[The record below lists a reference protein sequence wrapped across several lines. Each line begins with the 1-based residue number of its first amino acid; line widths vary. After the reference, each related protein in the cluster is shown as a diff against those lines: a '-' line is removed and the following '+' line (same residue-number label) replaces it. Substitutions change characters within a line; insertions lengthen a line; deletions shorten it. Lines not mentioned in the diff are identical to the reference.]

1 MPTYQLRT
9 DHRPTPPPPTLDAD
23 QRAVVEHPGG
33 PLLLLAGPGT
43 GKTTTLVESVVD
55 RIERRGL
62 APEQVLVLTFSRK
75 AAGELRTRIAAR
87 LGRTTSGSL
96 AYTFHAFCYALVR
109 RFSDPVLYRHP
120 PALLSAPEHDV
131 RLRELVDGT
140 RRDGSRVDWP
150 AGLRPVLGTRG
161 LATELRALAA
171 RTRALGLDPADLEAL
186 GREHGRAD
194 WVAGGQF
201 FAESLEVLDQQH
213 LVDYAEIVHRAGII
227 AADPAHQATLRREFR
242 YVVVDEYQDTDPAQ
256 VRLLHALA
264 GDGHDLLV
272 VGDPDQSIY
281 AFRGADVRGL
291 LGFPTRFRTRD
302 DDPAPTLTLSSVR
315 RSGPAVVAAARTVVS
330 RLPVSGP
337 IDAEAFRRLRSPSCV
352 DPPFDPGDVSVRT
365 FVSPAA
371 EAESI
376 ADLLRRAH
384 LDDDVPWSQMAVLVR
399 SGLQSIPRLQR
410 ALAAAG
416 VPVTVAGDELPLR
429 AQPAVQTLLRAL
441 RLTADL
447 ASGRSLRP
455 DDVEVL
461 LTSPLG
467 AMSPAGVRRLCR
479 SLRERDRAD
488 HGGVRPPRPSGQLL
502 AQAVTEPR
510 QLLGSGGPGAAQVH
524 RLAVLL
530 GRAADSLAAG
540 AAVED
545 VLWILWDGTG
555 WPDRLLRA
563 AQQGGAAAPAAH
575 RDLDAVVQLF
585 GLAARARDRHQRRGL
600 GAFLD
605 EVDAQ
610 EIPADPTFEQAV
622 RPGAVRLLTA
632 HRAKGLE
639 WRLVVVAAVQ
649 EGSWPH
655 LRPTGSLLGTDRLDA
670 DGELPAGQTTARL
683 LAEERRLFYVA
694 LTRARERVVITAVRG
709 PNESGGQPSRFLDDL
724 GVKVGEPEPRPRR
737 ALSLRGLLGELRA
750 QAEGTDDPRVRQAL
764 TRRIARLALSGV
776 LPAADPDRW
785 WGVLE
790 TTDAEPPVRPP
801 DDPVALSASAVQAI
815 DTCPLRWF
823 LSREAG
829 GEQAGTSAQGF
840 GSIVHAL
847 AAAVLDGAVDGGP
860 ALDGTPE
867 PDAATLLGELDRV
880 WGQLRFPVSWASD
893 AERQEAASAVERLLD
908 WYGADRGRT
917 ALAAEVPFEV
927 VVPVGA
933 DQALLRGTMD
943 RVEVDADG
951 RAVVVDFKTGK
962 SAPTAAEVAEQAQLG
977 TYQIAVAAGAI
988 DELAGRRLAPGGAE
1002 LVHLRHQLRTGV
1014 KVQRQPPPTAGQ
1026 PLAAVDQL
1034 QHAVDVIR
1042 AERFPATPGKACGHC
1057 DFRDCCPAQAAGRT
1071 LFEAP
1076 DADAPGRTGVEPR

>member
-1 MPTYQLRT
+1 MSTYQLRT
-9 DHRPTPPPPTLDAD
+9 DHRPTQPPPTLDAD

-120 PALLSAPEHDV
+120 PTLLSAPEHDV

-140 RRDGSRVDWP
+140 RREGNRVDWP
-150 AGLRPVLGTRG
+150 VGLRPALGTRG

-201 FAESLEVLDQQH
+201 LAESLEVLDQQH

-227 AADPAHQATLRREFR
+227 AADPAHQATLRRELR

-264 GDGHDLLV
+264 GDGHDLLA

-315 RSGPAVVAAARTVVS
+315 RSGPAVVAAAKTVVS
-330 RLPVSGP
+330 RLPVPGP

-352 DPPFDPGDVSVRT
+352 DPPFDPGDVGVRT

-376 ADLLRRAH
+376 AELLRRAH
-384 LDDDVPWSQMAVLVR
+384 LDDEVPWSQMAVLVR
-399 SGLQSIPRLQR
+399 SGLKSIPRLQR

-488 HGGVRPPRPSGQLL
+488 HDGVRPPRPSGQLL
-502 AQAVTEPR
+502 AQAVAEPQR
-510 QLLGSGGPGAAQVH
+510 LPGPSGPEAARVQ
-524 RLAVLL
+524 RLALLL
-530 GRAADSLAAG
+530 GRAADSLAAD

-545 VLWILWDGTG
+545 VLWMLWDGTG
-555 WPDRLLRA
+555 WPGRLQRA
-563 AQQGGAAAPAAH
+563 AQHGGAVAPAAH

-610 EIPADPTFEQAV
+610 EIPADPTFEQTV

-649 EGSWPH
+649 EGSWPY
-655 LRPTGSLLGTDRLDA
+655 LRPTGSLLGTDRLAA
-670 DGELPAGQTTARL
+670 DGELPTGQTTARL

-694 LTRARERVVITAVRG
+694 LTRARERVVVTAVRG
-709 PNESGGQPSRFLDDL
+709 PSESGEQPSRFLDDL

-750 QAEGTDDPRVRQAL
+750 RAEATDDPRVRQAL
-764 TRRIARLALSGV
+764 ARRIARLARSGV

-785 WGVLE
+785 WGVLH

-829 GEQAGTSAQGF
+829 GEQAGTNAQGF

-847 AAAVLDGAVDGGP
+847 AAAVLDGAPG
-860 ALDGTPE
+860 

-880 WGQLRFPVSWASD
+880 WGQLRFPVSWASA

-908 WYGADRGRT
+908 WHRADRGRT

-933 DQALLRGTMD
+933 DQALLRGSMD

-951 RAVVVDFKTGK
+951 RAVVVDLKTGK

-977 TYQIAVAAGAI
+977 TYQIAVAAGAL
-988 DELAGRRLAPGGAE
+988 DELAGRQLAPGGAE

-1014 KVQRQPPPTAGQ
+1014 KVQRQPPPTVEQ
-1026 PLAAVDQL
+1026 PLAADDQL
-1034 QHAVDVIR
+1034 QNAVNVIR
-1042 AERFPATPGKACGHC
+1042 AERFLATPGKACGHC

-1076 DADAPGRTGVEPR
+1076 DAAAPGRTSDEPR